1 MSSLL
6 RENRPLDMLSRR
18 IDDRDLDDGD
28 AWSFEP
34 DAPKEALAFDST
46 DSISQAAM
54 AEASAKKAGELV
66 KRIEAMQQSGAH
78 FFDRIDGVA
87 TTPYHPLEAAADH
100 ARLVS
105 DLEAIER
112 ALRNEMLEHLPLVG
126 VGEGDQASENTAATD
141 AALRLVSSNA
151 KACVNALA
159 AAAKPPA

>member
-1 MSSLL
+1 
-6 RENRPLDMLSRR
+6 MLARR

-34 DAPKEALAFDST
+34 DAPKETLAFDST

-66 KRIEAMQQSGAH
+66 KQIEAMQQNGGM

-87 TTPYHPLEAAADH
+87 TVPYHPLEAAADH

-112 ALRNEMLEHLPLVG
+112 ALCNEMLEHLPLMG
-126 VGEGDQASENTAATD
+126 AGEGGQASGHNKAVND

-151 KACVNALA
+151 KACVNVLGAPKPA
-159 AAAKPPA
+159 APKTAATHEK

>member
-34 DAPKEALAFDST
+34 DAPKEALAFDAT

-54 AEASAKKAGELV
+54 AEANAKKAGDLV
-66 KRIEAMQQSGAH
+66 EQIEAVQKQGTQ

-87 TTPYHPLEAAADH
+87 TIPYTPLEAAADH
-100 ARLVS
+100 AQLVNA
-105 DLEAIER
+105 LEAIER
-112 ALRNEMLEHLPLVG
+112 TLRNEMLDHLPLDG
-126 VGEGDQASENTAATD
+126 AAEQEQTSADKAQVD
-141 AALRLVSSNA
+141 AALRLVSTNA
-151 KACVNALA
+151 RACVNKLG
-159 AAAKPPA
+159 PR

>member
-34 DAPKEALAFDST
+34 DAPKEALAFDAT

-66 KRIEAMQQSGAH
+66 ELIEAVQNKGTQ

-87 TTPYHPLEAAADH
+87 AVPYTPLEAAADH
-100 ARLVS
+100 AQLV
-105 DLEAIER
+105 DALEAIER
-112 ALRNEMLEHLPLVG
+112 TLRNEMLEHLPLLDG
-126 VGEGDQASENTAATD
+126 AAEKEQSSADKAQVD
-141 AALRLVSSNA
+141 AALRLVSTNA
-151 KACVNALA
+151 RACVNKLG
-159 AAAKPPA
+159 PR